1 MAAAKKPQAHSPSSA
16 AGEWQEPCRAVD
28 EALLAA
34 AGTDTVVV
42 LPAAAAFEHPD
53 RAIDRARAWFDDL
66 GAKVVALD
74 VLNRRDAERDDVA
87 HTRQATPASSTSP
100 TARRC
105 TCVRC

>member
-1 MAAAKKPQAHSPSSA
+1 MAAAKKA
-16 AGEWQEPCRAVD
+16 AGTLALLGGGEWQEPCRPVD

-34 AGTDTVVV
+34 AGTDDVLV

-53 RAIDRARAWFDDL
+53 RAVERARAWFDDL
-66 GAKVVALD
+66 GANVVGLD
-74 VLNRRDAERDDVA
+74 VVNRRDAERDDVA
-87 HTRQATPASSTSP
+87 HTASAPASSTSP